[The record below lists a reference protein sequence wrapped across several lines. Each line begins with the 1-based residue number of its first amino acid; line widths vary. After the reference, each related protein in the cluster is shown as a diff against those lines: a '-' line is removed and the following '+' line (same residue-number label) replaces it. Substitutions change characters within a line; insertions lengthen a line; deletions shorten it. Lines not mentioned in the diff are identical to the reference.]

1 MRKEVVMKKSA
12 IVISLFIGASDTM
25 AVTPEQILAD
35 GKDTF
40 AKKGVTIRKGSVAA
54 LIMNVQLLN
63 AKLKSKETGEHV
75 ERIIKDLRAAMP
87 ALEAI
92 DVMSVFQASDW
103 FESEARPGNVMVG
116 VLFLQQFPQYLTQPI
131 KEKLRHISIRAH
143 SRVKAEIATLF

>member
-1 MRKEVVMKKSA
+1 MKKSVL
-12 IVISLFIGASDTM
+12 VISLFIGASGNIM

-63 AKLKSKETGEHV
+63 VELKAHESSDKV
-75 ERIIKDLRAAMP
+75 EGAIKDLREAIP

-92 DVMSVFQASDW
+92 DVMNVFQVSDW
-103 FESEARPGNVMVG
+103 FESEERPGNVMVG

-131 KEKLRHISIRAH
+131 RERLRHISVKAH
-143 SRVKAEIATLF
+143 SRVKAEIATLI